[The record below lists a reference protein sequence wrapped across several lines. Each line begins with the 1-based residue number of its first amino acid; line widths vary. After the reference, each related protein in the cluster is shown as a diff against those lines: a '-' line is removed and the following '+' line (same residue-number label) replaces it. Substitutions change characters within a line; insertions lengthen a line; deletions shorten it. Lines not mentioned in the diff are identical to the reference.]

1 MNTSNG
7 TYADNKLTWFFD
19 FIPREVIYNNK
30 KVYVYNQ
37 LKATTRSITSIRAN
51 PSEAYKNASF
61 SNNTFDFIE
70 RNLPTVSNTAVNQV
84 FDNNS
89 ITTVNS
95 RLLGRVKSDGTM
107 QYQYN
112 DARGGYPFF
121 ARTPYQNPGDK
132 VYSQYRDDAGSV
144 SYASAPIVGVF
155 DVEICKPAGTDLCT
169 IGACCPGGTKWDC
182 DTNSCVLDE
191 FMCPA

>member
-95 RLLGRVKSDGTM
+95 RLLGRVKADGTM

-112 DARGGYPFF
+112 DARGGIHFLLVHHIRIQVIKF
-121 ARTPYQNPGDK
+121 ILNIVMTP
-132 VYSQYRDDAGSV
+132 
-144 SYASAPIVGVF
+144 
-155 DVEICKPAGTDLCT
+155 
-169 IGACCPGGTKWDC
+169 GAYHMP
-182 DTNSCVLDE
+182 LHL
-191 FMCPA
+191 